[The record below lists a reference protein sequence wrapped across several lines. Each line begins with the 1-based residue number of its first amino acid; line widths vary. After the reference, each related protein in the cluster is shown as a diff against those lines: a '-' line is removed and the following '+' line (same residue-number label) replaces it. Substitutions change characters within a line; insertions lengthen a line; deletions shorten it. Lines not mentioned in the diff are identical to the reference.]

1 MEKQAY
7 DYYLESEDKD
17 TFIPV
22 KAAEWTIPEE
32 DLIGILTR
40 QCQDR
45 RALEYP
51 AQTDYLDAVV
61 KNDKKEIKAYID
73 ACQAVKTKY
82 PKP

>member
-1 MEKQAY
+1 MKKQAY
-7 DYYLESEDKD
+7 DYYLETDDRDSFV
-17 TFIPV
+17 TV

-32 DLIGILTR
+32 DLVGILTR

-45 RALEYP
+45 RASEYP

-61 KNDKKEIKAYID
+61 KNDKAQIKAYID
-73 ACQAVKTKY
+73 ACQAIKTKY

>member
-7 DYYLESEDKD
+7 DYYLETSDKAEFV
-17 TFIPV
+17 TV
-22 KAAEWTIPEE
+22 RAAEWTISEE
-32 DLIGILTR
+32 DLIGILIR

-45 RALEYP
+45 RASEYP

-61 KNDKKEIKAYID
+61 KNDKKQIKAYID

>member
-7 DYYLESEDKD
+7 DYYLETDDRDSFV
-17 TFIPV
+17 TV
-22 KAAEWTIPEE
+22 KAAEWTISEE
-32 DLIGILTR
+32 DLVMILTR

-45 RALEYP
+45 RASEYP

-61 KNDKKEIKAYID
+61 KNDKKQIKAYID
-73 ACQAVKTKY
+73 ACQAVKDKY